1 MDALQKY
8 KDRILGLWRPAR
20 RHPTKDQLAALADY
34 TAKVWAWDD
43 RADLIRA
50 LRRGDVVVVP
60 TALCLGP
67 TRKDVLATIEAIHAK
82 RAQIVTIDSGL
93 WSDKRDDAVRLI
105 AEAVAEITGDSKAPT
120 HEEAVA
126 RGRMAG
132 KRKRAGRTSEA
143 VAGKAWR
150 SKAHAHLSNEQCV
163 ELPEM
168 DGWTVGTAYR
178 HLGKRGLAKG
188 RPRKE

>member
-20 RHPTKDQLAALADY
+20 RHPSKAQLAALAEY
-34 TAKVWAWDD
+34 TVRVWEWDE

-50 LRRGDVVVVP
+50 LRRGDVVLVP

-105 AEAVAEITGDSKAPT
+105 AEAVAEITGDSKAPP

-132 KRKRAGRTSEA
+132 KRKRAGRA
-143 VAGKAWR
+143 PIAMAKKAWR
-150 SKAHAHLSNEQCV
+150 GNPDLSCEQCV
-163 ELPEM
+163 ALPEM
-168 DGWTVGTAYR
+168 IGWTVGSAYR
-178 HLGKRGLAKG
+178 HLGGRGLAKG